1 MDNQAQPATRE
12 ALPASMRYALGST
25 DAVSS
30 STVERMFE
38 SNNGNVFGPSS
49 SNEIR
54 IPIQADGFLDTAKH
68 YFQFTILNKGTTQAS
83 ALDGDISCIID
94 SVRIEMN
101 GIEIERLDGY
111 APLQS

>member
-54 IPIQADGFLDTAKH
+54 SS
-68 YFQFTILNKGTTQAS
+68 TQS
-83 ALDGDISCIID
+83 
-94 SVRIEMN
+94 
-101 GIEIERLDGY
+101 
-111 APLQS
+111 